1 MTCVIG
7 YRDPKNGRVYIGTD
21 SCGGNLALGRQFT
34 RKDRKVFKLRDDEDT
49 LIGFCGS
56 FFGSK
61 KTFRYDLKSFF
72 VAVFGRK
79 KRKLF
84 WRDSIFCGNNK
95 FGKILIVNWTY

>member
-56 FFGSK
+56 FRMGLLLM
-61 KTFRYDLKSFF
+61 RADGL
-72 VAVFGRK
+72 
-79 KRKLF
+79 LEEP
-84 WRDSIFCGNNK
+84 I
-95 FGKILIVNWTY
+95 